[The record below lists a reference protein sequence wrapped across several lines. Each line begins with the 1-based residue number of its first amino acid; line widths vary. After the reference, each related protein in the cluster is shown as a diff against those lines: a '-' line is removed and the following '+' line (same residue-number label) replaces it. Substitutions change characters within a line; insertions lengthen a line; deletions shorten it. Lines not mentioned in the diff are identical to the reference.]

1 MSVDNNNF
9 ADEEAENK
17 QEKYSDRKF
26 NLLNDNEIKNDSFK
40 NENQY
45 NSEKLVEF
53 IDDNS
58 NNQIYYSCY
67 LGKENT
73 DNKENNQISERQN
86 LNYDSINNQDKVISE
101 EDKGKTDEQYLL
113 SHTDLK
119 NKHVN
124 DDYPQ
129 IDSVEETPNVK
140 LNDLVLCEDKNIV
153 MNRTTSLKEENNEE
167 FTGNQVQVQE
177 KNEINK
183 DEECSSSANL
193 ESVNSRN
200 LENIINTQKE
210 KAEVFTPVK
219 EKSSTVE
226 MFSITFE
233 SSPAITIE
241 AKPKGTKI

>member
-1 MSVDNNNF
+1 LSEDNNNF

-17 QEKYSDRKF
+17 EENYSDRKF
-26 NLLNDNEIKNDSFK
+26 NLLNKKEIKNDSLR

-45 NSEKLVEF
+45 NSEKLEEF

-67 LGKENT
+67 VGKENT
-73 DNKENNQISERQN
+73 DNQENNQNYGEQN
-86 LNYDSINNQDKVISE
+86 LNYYSIKNQEKATSE
-101 EDKGKTDEQYLL
+101 EEKGKTEELDFL
-113 SHTDLK
+113 SQRDLI
-119 NKHVN
+119 NKQIN
-124 DDYPQ
+124 DYNPQ
-129 IDSVEETPNVK
+129 VESVEDKAHFK
-140 LNDLVLCEDKNIV
+140 LNDLVLCEDKNIL
-153 MNRTTSLKEENNEE
+153 MNQTTSHKDENDDD

-183 DEECSSSANL
+183 YEESSSSANL
-193 ESVNSRN
+193 ESVHSRN
-200 LENIINTQKE
+200 LENVNNSQKD
-210 KAEVFTPVK
+210 KVEVFTPVK